1 MAALSRVPFA
11 TPCEAVMSHHF
22 DTPTAREDPRINVCD
37 FYLFRGRPGF
47 TVMAMTVNPNAGQSG
62 PDTFREEGLYAF
74 RFDLDSDARE
84 ELSFKVRFGPVLH
97 SDDEGHAHAQ
107 TFEVRRASGRA
118 ATSGADGELIA
129 AGQTGRVVEAESGV
143 KAFAGLA
150 PDLFAGDA
158 KALGEFRTAFFDKG
172 TFHPEA
178 FQNRKN
184 FFGDRNVT
192 VIVLEVPMALIG
204 KGLVHGWA
212 TASLHGHAPEVQVSR
227 WGLPLITNIF
237 MPDPA
242 MREAFNR
249 ATPAE
254 DVSRFSARIADVA
267 AKLTRLAGSATDPT
281 SYGKM
286 LAQKL
291 CPVTLPYELD
301 TEACFTVDRLNGRGL
316 ADDVMDVI
324 LTLATHTPLSDGVA
338 PDRSRMR
345 DEFPYFG
352 EPFATPPRPGPGSTL
367 RSSSA

>member
-1 MAALSRVPFA
+1 
-11 TPCEAVMSHHF
+11 MSHHF

-62 PDTFREEGLYAF
+62 PDAFREEGLYAF
-74 RFDLDSDARE
+74 RFDLDGDARE
-84 ELSFKVRFGPVLH
+84 ELSFKVRFGAVTH
-97 SDDEGHAHAQ
+97 GDDKGHAHAQ
-107 TFEVRRASGRA
+107 SFDVRRASGA
-118 ATSGADGELIA
+118 AAASGADGELIA

-143 KAFAGLA
+143 KVFAGLA

-158 KALGEFRTAFFDKG
+158 MALSEFRTAFFEKG
-172 TFHPEA
+172 TFHPDA

-184 FFGDRNVT
+184 FFAGRNVT
-192 VIVLEVPMALIG
+192 AIVLEVPTSLIG

-249 ATPAE
+249 AAPAE
-254 DVSRFSARIADVA
+254 DISRFSARIADVA
-267 AKLTRLAGSATDPT
+267 AKLTRLAGSATDPAG
-281 SYGKM
+281 YGKM

-301 TEACFTVDRLNGRGL
+301 TPARFTVDRLNGRGL

-324 LTLATHTPLSDGVA
+324 LTLATNTPLSDGVA

-352 EPFATPPRPGPGSTL
+352 KPFESPPLPAHKPSPP
-367 RSSSA
+367 SSSA